1 MPEISSS
8 ATSRKAPP
16 VLWVDGVGSFA
27 LCQSDEILLGQAT
40 LDGVADLCI
49 RGNLSRRAA
58 MIRKVG
64 EDCILQPIAEV
75 LVRGEAINKPIV
87 LHHEDRFH
95 LGNVELVYSRPSP
108 LSSTS
113 RLELV
118 PPHRWQ
124 PLLDAAIFLG
134 DACVLGPSPQSHIR
148 CYDWQHTVLLFRH
161 GSEWWVRPPDGLSLW
176 NGDRE
181 ESAPFPLLPGQKIVG
196 GEISLVV
203 E

>member
-1 MPEISSS
+1 MPEIPSSDS
-8 ATSRKAPP
+8 PRKAPQ
-16 VLWVDGVGSFA
+16 VLWIDGVGSFA
-27 LCQSDEILLGQAT
+27 LCQSEETLLGQAT
-40 LDGVADLCI
+40 LDSVADLCI

-58 MIRKVG
+58 VIRKVG
-64 EDCILQPIAEV
+64 EDCILLPIAEV
-75 LVRGEAINKPIV
+75 IVRGEAISKPMV
-87 LHHEDRFH
+87 LHHEDRFL
-95 LGNVELVYSRPSP
+95 LGNAELVYLRPSP

-113 RLELV
+113 RLELT

-148 CYDWQHTVLLFRH
+148 CHEWEHTVLLFRH
-161 GSEWWVRPPDGLSLW
+161 GNQWWVRPPHGLALW
-176 NGDRE
+176 CGDRE
-181 ESAPFPLLPGQKIVG
+181 ESAPFPLISGQKIVG